1 MQRKW
6 LELLTTEGNGI
17 DMTAHLSDPFTAAS
31 LVELSVRRLGE
42 RTCVINVG
50 TELRHVELP
59 VVDEAVEGGRC
70 TTSATTSCST
80 SRSCAATR
88 RSRWCGSHASG
99 TGWPAS
105 GCAIHVAAREA
116 RVVADLER
124 LAGSVGWD
132 LHPSTTHALRA
143 LLSAP
148 VD

>member
-1 MQRKW
+1 MS
-6 LELLTTEGNGI
+6 
-17 DMTAHLSDPFTAAS
+17 AHLSDPFTAAS
-31 LVELSVRRLGE
+31 LLELTVRRLGE

-59 VVDEAVEGGRC
+59 VIDEAVR
-70 TTSATTSCST
+70 SAMHDDCHDIVFDLTFLRRYETFALV
-80 SRSCAATR
+80 RLAREWDRLAA
-88 RSRWCGSHASG
+88 A
-99 TGWPAS
+99 
-105 GCAIHVAAREA
+105 GCVIHVAAREA

-124 LAGSVGWD
+124 LASTVGWA

>member
-1 MQRKW
+1 
-6 LELLTTEGNGI
+6 
-17 DMTAHLSDPFTAAS
+17 MTAHVSDPFTAAS

-50 TELRHVELP
+50 TELCHVELP
-59 VVDEAVEGGRC
+59 VVDEAI
-70 TTSATTSCST
+70 
-80 SRSCAATR
+80 RSLIGENCQDLVFDLTYLR
-88 RSRWCGSHASG
+88 RYETFALVRLAREWDRLA
-99 TGWPAS
+99 AS

-124 LAGSVGWD
+124 LVGSDGWD

>member
-1 MQRKW
+1 
-6 LELLTTEGNGI
+6 
-17 DMTAHLSDPFTAAS
+17 MTAHLSDPFTAVS
-31 LVELSVRRLGE
+31 LVELSIRRLGE

-59 VVDEAVEGGRC
+59 VVDEAVRTVMSDEVEDIVFDM
-70 TTSATTSCST
+70 TYL
-80 SRSCAATR
+80 R
-88 RSRWCGSHASG
+88 RYETFALVRLAREWDRLA
-99 TGWPAS
+99 AS
-105 GCAIHVAAREA
+105 GCTIHVAAREA

-132 LHPSTTHALRA
+132 LHPSVTHALRA